1 MDNSDVWNLNEDYLK
16 LIMQFI
22 THYNNSKFEC
32 NYQNMFQA
40 LQSMETTLF
49 PEKDG
54 DDVEANL
61 KVISKYV
68 SVMEVR
74 DYNGEIIKSYP
85 NLIHKT
91 VDLMNETYRLLLLKM
106 KQRGMLVKINKD
118 PSKAMGNFGG
128 S

>member
-32 NYQNMFQA
+32 DYQSMFQA

-61 KVISKYV
+61 TIIGKYV

-74 DYNGEIIKSYP
+74 DYNGEI
-85 NLIHKT
+85 T
-91 VDLMNETYRLLLLKM
+91 
-106 KQRGMLVKINKD
+106 
-118 PSKAMGNFGG
+118 
-128 S
+128 